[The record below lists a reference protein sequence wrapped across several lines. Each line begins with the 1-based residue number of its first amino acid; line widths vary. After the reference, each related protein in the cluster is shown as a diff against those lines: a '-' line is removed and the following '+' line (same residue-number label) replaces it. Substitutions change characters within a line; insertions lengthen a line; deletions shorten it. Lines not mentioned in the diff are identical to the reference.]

1 MFVYVCAFHQ
11 HAAQP
16 DSVLVADGDAGEGHL
31 GDVVLFHADV
41 LLELAKLVDAIA
53 DVEDEDAD
61 RDAHQQQPEDPAA
74 VNV

>member
-41 LLELAKLVDAIA
+41 LLKLGVLADAID
-53 DVEDEDAD
+53 DVVDKDTY
-61 RDAHQQQPEDPAA
+61 RHYHQYQPKQP
-74 VNV
+74 VIT